1 MSDMALKVEAENHKE
16 DRGKNCDENTILS
29 ENSEHS
35 DDKKNPQKG

>member
-1 MSDMALKVEAENHKE
+1 MSDMTLKVEAENNKE
-16 DRGKNCDENTILS
+16 DRDKYCDENTILS